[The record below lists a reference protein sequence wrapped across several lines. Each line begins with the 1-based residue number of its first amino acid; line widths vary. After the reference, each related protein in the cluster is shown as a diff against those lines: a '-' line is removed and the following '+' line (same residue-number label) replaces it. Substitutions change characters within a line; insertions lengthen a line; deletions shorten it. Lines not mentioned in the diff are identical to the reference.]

1 MIKILTF
8 SLLLIASF
16 SHAKEYAPVSVEVSA
31 QQLTDSS
38 YYVPG
43 LSGAATEY
51 EGFISNAG
59 FVVTSEG
66 VVVFDAL
73 GTPSLAHAML
83 KQIRSVTDQPIKLVI
98 MSHYHADHLYGLQVF
113 KEAGAEIWAPKGTWE
128 YLDSEAAEGLL
139 ASRRVSLAPWVN
151 DATYLVKPDRII
163 DKDTEFSLGGHQ
175 FLINY
180 FGKVHSSGDMS
191 LFNQTEQVLYS
202 GDIIFEGRL
211 PFVGDANI
219 ISWVETLDRVK
230 QMQIEYFVPG
240 HGSAS
245 EQVEE
250 TIDLTYRYLKFL
262 LEKLSYAVEE
272 MEPFGQTYDAIDWSE
287 FEDEVPF
294 DVANRGNAYSVY
306 LFLERT
312 LD

>member
-1 MIKILTF
+1 MKIL
-8 SLLLIASF
+8 SLLLTLLVF
-16 SHAKEYAPVSVEVSA
+16 SAQAEEYEAVSVEVKA
-31 QQLTDSS
+31 QKLTGDA

-73 GTPSLAHAML
+73 GTPSLANVML
-83 KQIRSVTDQPIKLVI
+83 SEIRKITDKPIKIVV
-98 MSHYHADHLYGLQVF
+98 MSHYHADHIYGLQVF
-113 KEAGAEIWAPKGTWE
+113 KDEGAQVWAPKGTWD
-128 YLDSEAAEGLL
+128 YLDSETAETLL
-139 ASRRVSLAPWVN
+139 ESRRTALFPWVT
-151 DATYLVKPDRII
+151 DDTYLVKPDRII
-163 DKDTEFSLGGHQ
+163 DQDTKFNLGNHEFV
-175 FLINY
+175 INH
-180 FGKVHSSGDMS
+180 FGKVHSDGDMS
-191 LFNQTEQVLYS
+191 LLSVTDQTLYS

-219 ISWVETLDRVK
+219 IDWVKTLER
-230 QMQIEYFVPG
+230 MQHTQVDYFVPG

-245 EQVEE
+245 NQPQQ
-250 TIDLTYRYLKFL
+250 TMDLTYRYLKFL
-262 LEKLSYAVEE
+262 LDKLSKAVED
-272 MEPFGQTYDAIDWSE
+272 MEQFEETYEAIDWSE
-287 FEDEVPF
+287 FENETAF
-294 DVANRGNAYSVY
+294 DIANRKNAYAVY

>member
-1 MIKILTF
+1 MKIL
-8 SLLLIASF
+8 SLLLTLLVF
-16 SHAKEYAPVSVEVSA
+16 SAQAEEYEAVSVEVKA
-31 QQLTDSS
+31 QKLTGDA

-73 GTPSLAHAML
+73 GTPSLANVML
-83 KQIRSVTDQPIKLVI
+83 SEIRKITDKPIKIVV
-98 MSHYHADHLYGLQVF
+98 MSHYHADHIYGLQVF
-113 KEAGAEIWAPKGTWE
+113 KDEGAQVWAPKGTWD
-128 YLDSEAAEGLL
+128 YLDSETAETLL
-139 ASRRVSLAPWVN
+139 ESRRTALFPWVT
-151 DATYLVKPDRII
+151 DDTYLVKPDRII
-163 DKDTEFSLGGHQ
+163 DQDTKFNLGNHEFV
-175 FLINY
+175 INY
-180 FGKVHSSGDMS
+180 FGKVHSDGDMS
-191 LFNQTEQVLYS
+191 LLSVTDQTLYS

-219 ISWVETLDRVK
+219 IDWVKTLER
-230 QMQIEYFVPG
+230 MQHTQVDYFVPG

-245 EQVEE
+245 NQPQQ
-250 TIDLTYRYLKFL
+250 TMDLTYRYLKFL
-262 LEKLSYAVEE
+262 LDKLSKAVED
-272 MEPFGQTYDAIDWSE
+272 MEQFEETYEAIDWSE
-287 FEDEVPF
+287 FENETAF
-294 DVANRGNAYSVY
+294 DIANRKNAYAVY